1 MGGGASSSEVMAQ
14 WMMHGRNKMSSMAS
28 QEITQTQ
35 APPDMLWIPGGTF
48 LMGSEDFYPEEGP
61 VHEVS
66 VDGFWMDRH
75 TVTNQEFAR
84 FVDAT
89 GYVTVA
95 ERELNPADYPGAPPE
110 NLVPGA
116 LVFQRSRG
124 PVDLKDYRNWWV
136 WTPGTSWRHP
146 HGPASSITG
155 IEQHPVVHVAYED
168 AEAYAR
174 WAGKE
179 LPTEAEWERAARGGL
194 EGKKFTWGD
203 EHFPGGKAMANAWQ
217 GEFPWQNLLLDGF
230 TGTAPVGSFPP
241 NGYGLLDM
249 AGNVW
254 EWTSDWYVHNH
265 ANEIGQACCG
275 PAVNPRIASQQKS
288 YDPRQPQIRIPRR
301 VVKGGSHLCAPNYC
315 LRYRPAAR
323 QPQMID
329 TGMSHIGFR
338 CIMRAAEAPPQVEVS
353 LETHQEKTEQSSV
366 HKMKN
371 SIKGVF
377 KQFRI
382 IRRALIHPQVPWHA
396 KAIAGCAVLYVVSPI
411 QIIPNFIPVIGQM
424 DDVLVVTLGIK
435 YLRRHV
441 PQSVLDECE
450 SKSHKLRKPKIMLSS
465 ITDPLPTS
473 GAITTS
479 TY

>member
-1 MGGGASSSEVMAQ
+1 
-14 WMMHGRNKMSSMAS
+14 MSSQVS
-28 QEITQTQ
+28 PEIPQTQ
-35 APPDMLWIPGGTF
+35 APPDMLWIPGGAF

-75 TVTNQEFAR
+75 IVTNEQFAR

-95 ERELNPADYPGAPPE
+95 ERPLNPADFPGAPPE

-116 LVFQRSRG
+116 LVFQKSRG

-146 HGPASSITG
+146 QGPQSSIDD
-155 IEQHPVVHVAYED
+155 ILQHPVVHVAYED
-168 AEAYAR
+168 ADAYAR

-203 EHFPGGKAMANAWQ
+203 EHFPGGKAMANSWQ
-217 GEFPWQNLLLDGF
+217 GEFPSQNLLVDGF
-230 TGTAPVGSFPP
+230 PGTSPVGSFPA

-254 EWTSDWYVHNH
+254 EWTSDWYVHHH
-265 ANEIGQACCG
+265 ANEIAQACCG
-275 PAVNPRIASQQKS
+275 PAVNPRVASAEKS
-288 YDPRQPQIRIPRR
+288 YDPRQPAFRIPRR

-338 CIMRAAEAPPQVEVS
+338 CILRKAGLPESEAVQ
-353 LETHQEKTEQSSV
+353 ETSQEQTEQPVVQKLKS
-366 HKMKN
+366 
-371 SIKGVF
+371 SIKRVF
-377 KQFRI
+377 KEFRTM
-382 IRRALIHPQVPWHA
+382 RRALVHPQVPWHA
-396 KAIAGCAVLYVVSPI
+396 KAVAGCAVLYVVSPI
-411 QIIPNFIPVIGQM
+411 QLIPNFIPILGQM
-424 DDVLVVTLGIK
+424 DDVVVVTLGIK
-435 YLRRHV
+435 YLRRSV
-441 PQSVLDECE
+441 PASVLDECE
-450 SKSHKLRKPKIMLSS
+450 SHSHKLRKPKMIVSPLAS
-465 ITDPLPTS
+465 PLPNS
-473 GAITTS
+473 QA
-479 TY
+479 